1 MKRQLLILIEIKQTN
16 LSFLEQAGFQL
27 HFAVTPAA
35 RAQVPAELA
44 ATIDAVLTNGST
56 GFEAHE
62 MATMPRLRIV
72 CALGAGYEK
81 IDLAAAKARGIVV
94 SNGRGANDN
103 AVADH
108 ALALMLAA
116 ARGIVQNDQVAR
128 GGNWSANS
136 RIERPTLHD
145 RKLGILGLGTI
156 GRQIAR
162 RAAGGFDMAVGYHNR
177 RPVEDGGSNMA
188 YFDSLQALASWA
200 DFLVVATPGGAATH
214 HLVDAAVLDALGP
227 DGFLVNIARGSVV
240 DTQALLAALHA
251 DRIAGAALDVVE
263 GEPDGM
269 TPDLFLA
276 PNLTL
281 SPHIAGRSPEAL
293 AATVKLATANLLA
306 CFEGR
311 ELITPVSA

>member
-1 MKRQLLILIEIKQTN
+1 MQRQLLILIEIKQTN
-16 LSFLEQAGFQL
+16 LTVFEEAGFQL

-35 RAQVPAELA
+35 RAQLPAELA
-44 ATIDAVLTNGST
+44 ATIDAVVTNGST

-62 MATMPRLRIV
+62 MAAMPRLRIV

-81 IDLAAAKARGIVV
+81 IDVAAARARGIAV

-128 GGNWSANS
+128 GGNWGASS

-145 RKLGILGLGTI
+145 KKLGILGLGTI

-177 RPVEDGGSNMA
+177 RPVEDGGSMV
-188 YFDSLQALASWA
+188 YFDSPMALASWA

-214 HLVDAAVLDALGP
+214 HLVDAAVLGALGP

-251 DRIAGAALDVVE
+251 GTIAGAALDVVE

-269 TPDLFLA
+269 LPEVFRA
-276 PNLTL
+276 PNLTFT
-281 SPHIAGRSPEAL
+281 PHIAGRSPEAL

-311 ELITPVSA
+311 PLVTPVDG

>member
-1 MKRQLLILIEIKQTN
+1 MQRQLLILIEIKETN
-16 LSFLEQAGFQL
+16 LAFLKDAGFQL
-27 HFAVTPAA
+27 HFAVTPAE
-35 RAQVPAELA
+35 RAAIPAALA

-62 MATMPRLRIV
+62 IAAMPRLRIV

-81 IDLAAAKARGIVV
+81 IDLAAAQARGIPVT
-94 SNGRGANDN
+94 NGRGANDA

-108 ALALMLAA
+108 ALALLLSA

-128 GGNWSANS
+128 QGKWGASA
-136 RIERPTLHD
+136 RIERPTVHGK
-145 RKLGILGLGTI
+145 KLGILGLGTI
-156 GRQIAR
+156 GQQIAR
-162 RAAGGFDMAVGYHNR
+162 RAAGGFDMVVGYHNR
-177 RPVEDGGSNMA
+177 RPVADSGGNLA
-188 YFDSLQALASWA
+188 YFDSPLALASWA

-214 HLVDAAVLDALGP
+214 HLVNTAVLEALGP
-227 DGFLVNIARGSVV
+227 QGFLVNIARGSVV

-251 DRIAGAALDVVE
+251 GSIAGAGLDVVE
-263 GEPDGM
+263 GEPDDM
-269 TPDLFLA
+269 TPDLFQA

-281 SPHIAGRSPEAL
+281 TPHIAGRSPEAL

-311 ELITPVSA
+311 PLVTPVTA

>member
-1 MKRQLLILIEIKQTN
+1 MQRQLLILIEIKQTN
-16 LSFLEQAGFQL
+16 LRILEEAGFQL

-35 RAQVPAELA
+35 RARLPAELA

-56 GFEAHE
+56 GLEAHE
-62 MATMPRLRIV
+62 MAAMPRLRIV

-81 IDLAAAKARGIVV
+81 IDLAAAQARGIAV

-128 GGNWSANS
+128 GGNWGASS

-145 RKLGILGLGTI
+145 KKLGILGLGTI

-162 RAAGGFDMAVGYHNR
+162 RAAGGFDMSVGYHNR
-177 RPVEDGGSNMA
+177 RPVEDGDGNMV
-188 YFDSLQALASWA
+188 YFDSPMALAAWA

-240 DTQALLAALHA
+240 DTPALLAALHA
-251 DRIAGAALDVVE
+251 GTIAGAALDVVE

-269 TPDLFLA
+269 LPEVFQA
-276 PNLTL
+276 PNLTFT
-281 SPHIAGRSPEAL
+281 PHIAGRSPEAL

-311 ELITPVSA
+311 PLVTPVTA